1 MISLMV
7 MVVVEDD
14 VNGSW
19 QGSRKKRKVVVGG
32 GVWGARGGNT

>member
-19 QGSRKKRKVVVGG
+19 QGEAEKWKVKVG
-32 GVWGARGGNT
+32 W